1 MGLFSR
7 KTPEEKPRK
16 GRVSA
21 RLQEQMAEA
30 KAKAEADRALTP
42 LNERIAEFTSK
53 ETKETYQL
61 YRRAIIYK
69 KGMLTTEVHPLDG
82 VTVHLESGTEL
93 EPASPSPRI
102 LLAGPFAWAFKKKK
116 GGERY
121 ITVGGAGFRR

>member
-7 KTPEEKPRK
+7 KTPEEKAREK
-16 GRVSA
+16 AEFQA

-82 VTVHLESGTEL
+82 VTVHTSGV
-93 EPASPSPRI
+93 RH
-102 LLAGPFAWAFKKKK
+102 
-116 GGERY
+116 
-121 ITVGGAGFRR
+121 